1 MNKIVSVCF
10 LIGLLGLTTSCS
22 DKNEH
27 GVVGTWL
34 LATRT
39 VDIPFDVNKDGVFN
53 TNLIAEIDCNERETL
68 TFETNGTVSSGN
80 EFSNVLRYF
89 KDDSTNVYSI
99 NVDCN
104 KEGIISFASEYS
116 IIEENTIKVSN
127 RIYVLKSDTLT
138 TVYKNA
144 IDIYNEDFTDII
156 ETRDLTQ
163 VYTKQ

>member
-1 MNKIVSVCF
+1 MNKVFSVCF

-34 LATRT
+34 LTTRT
-39 VDIPFDVNKDGVFN
+39 VNIPFDVNQDGVSN
-53 TNLIAEIDCNERETL
+53 TNLIAEINCNERETL
-68 TFETNGTVSSGN
+68 TFEINGTVSSGN

-89 KDDSTNVYSI
+89 KEENTDVYKVNS
-99 NVDCN
+99 DCN
-104 KEGIISFASEYS
+104 REGIISFASEYS
-116 IIEENTIKVSN
+116 TPEENTIKVSA
-127 RIYVLKSDTLT
+127 RVYVLNGDTLT

-144 IDIYNEDFTDII
+144 VDIYNEDFTEVI
-156 ETRDLTQ
+156 ETKDLTL